1 MGEIEITVFQKRVET
16 LIAEVSILS
25 QDVASLR
32 RRVEE
37 VHASASL
44 GRDLMNR
51 RLDLIERNVDEGFAK
66 VLASNAN
73 VTALLEELLGR
84 K

>member
-1 MGEIEITVFQKRVET
+1 
-16 LIAEVSILS
+16 LIAEVAILS

-44 GRDLMNR
+44 GRDLMNK
-51 RLDLIERNVDEGFAK
+51 RLDRIEAEQAALRGHVDEGFAK

-84 K
+84 KPAD